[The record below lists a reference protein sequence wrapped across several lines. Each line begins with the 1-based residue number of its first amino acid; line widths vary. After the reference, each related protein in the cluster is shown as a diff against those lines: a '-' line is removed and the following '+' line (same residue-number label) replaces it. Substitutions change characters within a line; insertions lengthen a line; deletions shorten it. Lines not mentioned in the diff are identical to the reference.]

1 MLIGFIAGVLY
12 KYRFIDGYKNPTR
25 SIYEKTNKGVVLIE
39 VLQNDNKVSV
49 GSGVLFKDEIIYILT
64 AAHVIDDPRHIW
76 IYATA
81 HNPPREAT
89 LKALNTFFDIALL
102 EFKEEFLPH
111 DESLLELG
119 DSDTLELGDPVWAIG
134 SPLGIRNTITHGRVI
149 NKNVV
154 IPGSPW
160 MRVIISDTLFNSGS
174 SGGPLINIHGE
185 IVGVNISISGGGQ
198 EENKPVLNLYTSL
211 PINSVKKLLP
221 SLKMG
226 GKNTDPDFGVAILD
240 SWKLND
246 NNFTSFNI
254 KKPQVQGPIVLQ
266 IKEGS
271 CGAKNDIRPGDIVIA
286 MNNRNI
292 KTTLEIFELLFLEQV
307 PLEGLHVV
315 ILRDRQ
321 YIVKILTT

>member
-1 MLIGFIAGVLY
+1 
-12 KYRFIDGYKNPTR
+12 
-25 SIYEKTNKGVVLIE
+25 
-39 VLQNDNKVSV
+39 
-49 GSGVLFKDEIIYILT
+49 
-64 AAHVIDDPRHIW
+64 
-76 IYATA
+76 
-81 HNPPREAT
+81 
-89 LKALNTFFDIALL
+89 
-102 EFKEEFLPH
+102 
-111 DESLLELG
+111 
-119 DSDTLELGDPVWAIG
+119 
-134 SPLGIRNTITHGRVI
+134 
-149 NKNVV
+149 
-154 IPGSPW
+154 
-160 MRVIISDTLFNSGS
+160 
-174 SGGPLINIHGE
+174 
-185 IVGVNISISGGGQ
+185 
-198 EENKPVLNLYTSL
+198 
-211 PINSVKKLLP
+211 
-221 SLKMG
+221 MG